1 MQLNAI
7 STENE
12 NEYIIVKNVAIGEP
26 DNKNFTITD
35 ADENT
40 ITGRTNFTN
49 VTHPTDFTVNY
60 DITCVVAEY
69 NGTVQL
75 YPTDYKVHVDP
86 VLLEGVVFA
95 EGRNWATWY
104 GDQDLALPEGVTAYI
119 VTDISGENATV
130 EALDYIP
137 ANVGVLLYS
146 ETADETVEAMPY
158 EPDAPATITGNLLM
172 GVAQAQE
179 VSNAYVLYNNEFVL
193 IQDGTQ
199 VAAHRCY
206 LQAGGNAAGAPRVLR
221 IAAAGTVTG
230 IDALVTD
237 GNSGVKYYDLSGRYV
252 GTSLNGKR
260 GIFITSDGK
269 KVVR

>member
-1 MQLNAI
+1 M
-7 STENE
+7 
-12 NEYIIVKNVAIGEP
+12 
-26 DNKNFTITD
+26 
-35 ADENT
+35 
-40 ITGRTNFTN
+40 
-49 VTHPTDFTVNY
+49 
-60 DITCVVAEY
+60 
-69 NGTVQL
+69 
-75 YPTDYKVHVDP
+75 
-86 VLLEGVVFA
+86 
-95 EGRNWATWY
+95 
-104 GDQDLALPEGVTAYI
+104 
-119 VTDISGENATV
+119 
-130 EALDYIP
+130 
-137 ANVGVLLYS
+137 LLYS

-158 EPDAPATITGNLLM
+158 EPDAPATVTGNLLV

-179 VSNAYVLYNNEFVL
+179 VSNAYVLYNNELVL